1 MELHED
7 GKGLVTL
14 LRGVQRLQPEMT
26 VGEAGLKHRDKLTLL
41 WSKKYY
47 EQATLR
53 GMNWGKRSEFRDL
66 AGSVYVKI
74 PDNVDRIEE
83 SAFEKNRNLVEVL
96 MHSGV
101 TEIGNWKTCLS
112 RLRALDAGGAP
123 QLAHQHRRQS
133 VSWLQH
139 PDASCNA
146 RLHHQHWT

>member
-1 MELHED
+1 MAPKKYFCVKDRSSDRSSESMASKLLDLFIDLEGTQLRTVTVANDTKIHDILVELHED

-83 SAFEKNRNLVEVL
+83 LKKQKS
-96 MHSGV
+96 SG
-101 TEIGNWKTCLS
+101 S
-112 RLRALDAGGAP
+112 FDA
-123 QLAHQHRRQS
+123 
-133 VSWLQH
+133 
-139 PDASCNA
+139 
-146 RLHHQHWT
+146 